1 MFHFVLRNPDS
12 LQQTSSPWLLVYPH
26 GGEPRAGFAGADAL
40 SIVAAREVVI
50 RGGREGA
57 EDAERRQDGGAAQ
70 APSPQ
75 SFISNS
81 IHFQLVNQR
90 CSVFNKRM

>member
-12 LQQTSSPWLLVYPH
+12 LQQTSSPWLLVYSH

-40 SIVAAREVVI
+40 SIVAAREGVI
-50 RGGREGA
+50 RGGREGG
-57 EDAERRQDGGAAQ
+57 GGAAQ
-70 APSPQ
+70 APGPQ